1 MVHAEF
7 VHFPLQQ
14 TWAGWTIDLL
24 VKKPA
29 GWILN
34 KVKDSVFKTQEAAD
48 DTGYVH
54 VAACM
59 VSGIIRIL
67 TSLMMYFSVWHSQKV
82 SDLYLYTGLHVAEDT
97 AYVHVISCMVGG
109 ISEL

>member
-1 MVHAEF
+1 
-7 VHFPLQQ
+7 
-14 TWAGWTIDLL
+14 
-24 VKKPA
+24 VKKPV
-29 GWILN
+29 GWMLN
-34 KVKDSVFKTQEAAD
+34 KVKDSVFIFFFSAE
-48 DTGYVH
+48 DTAYVH

-67 TSLMMYFSVWHSQKV
+67 TSLMMYFRVWHSQKV

-97 AYVHVISCMVGG
+97 TYVHVISCMVGG